1 MSLISGEGG
10 QDAKGAGDAGSA
22 AAVTSGAEGASA
34 ASGEGAGAAV
44 VVSGDWYYD
53 NNIKGDGARPEWFK
67 GDKYKTVT
75 DQAKAYSEVEKKL
88 GAFKGAPE
96 KYELTIEGYPDMKF
110 SEDDP
115 LLKDFLDSA
124 RQNGVSQEYVSE
136 LLGVYAQALTYN
148 IPDADAE
155 MKKIGVNAEQDL
167 QILSQW
173 AGNILSPEEYG
184 IFKNM
189 VTTADAFKVFDKL
202 RNSGT
207 GSEVAPPQGHV
218 PHETRDQVLALINDP
233 RYDTDEQF
241 RADVRRKLS
250 VAMAREGGKK

>member
-1 MSLISGEGG
+1 MSLI
-10 QDAKGAGDAGSA
+10 A
-22 AAVTSGAEGASA
+22 AAESAPPATSPVSTAPA
-34 ASGEGAGAAV
+34 ASPEAAPAPTPG
-44 VVSGDWYYD
+44 VVSPTGDWYYD
-53 NNIKGDGARPEWFK
+53 NNIKGDGAKPDWFK

-96 KYELTIEGYPDMKF
+96 KYDLTIAEHPELKF
-110 SEDDP
+110 SEEDP

-124 RQNGVSQEYVSE
+124 KENGVSQEYVTE

-148 IPDADAE
+148 TPDPDAE

-173 AGNILSPEEYG
+173 AGNILAPEEFN
-184 IFKNM
+184 IFKSM
-189 VTTADAFKVFDKL
+189 ITTADAFKVFDKL
-202 RNSGT
+202 RNAGT
-207 GSEVAPPQGHV
+207 GSEVAPPQGQV
-218 PHETRDQVLALINDP
+218 PHESSQQVLAMINDP

-241 RADVRRKLS
+241 RSEMRRKLS
-250 VAMAREGGKK
+250 MAMAREGGKK

>member
-1 MSLISGEGG
+1 MSLIADAGTSAP
-10 QDAKGAGDAGSA
+10 DAKSA
-22 AAVTSGAEGASA
+22 PA
-34 ASGEGAGAAV
+34 AGAAPASDPAAAPATPPG
-44 VVSGDWYYD
+44 VSAPTGDWYYD
-53 NNIKGDGARPEWFK
+53 HNIKGDGVQPDWFK

-96 KYELTIEGYPDMKF
+96 KYDLTIEGYPDLKF
-110 SEDDP
+110 SEEDA

-124 RQNGVSQEYVSE
+124 KENGVSQEYVTE

-148 IPDADAE
+148 TPDSDAE

-173 AGNILSPEEYG
+173 AGNILSPDEFG
-184 IFKNM
+184 IFKGL
-189 VTTADAFKVFDKL
+189 VTTADAFKIFDKL
-202 RNSGT
+202 RNAG
-207 GSEVAPPQGHV
+207 VAPEVNDNTRNV
-218 PHETRDQVLALINDP
+218 PYETKDQVLAMISDP

-241 RADVRRKLS
+241 RAEVRAKLS
-250 VAMAREGGKK
+250 RAMAREGAKK